1 MTVTTPSAKVAA
13 ADMFLRNHSLF
24 FIGNPVRPH
33 RCDCGRRV
41 ESGGRISRAC
51 LSHMLASV
59 YAAVL
64 TPAPSGFSLF
74 GWLAGSWLNYGL
86 LLLADLL

>member
-1 MTVTTPSAKVAA
+1 MTVTTPSTKVAA

-41 ESGGRISRAC
+41 EERGEIDNVTGER
-51 LSHMLASV
+51 ME
-59 YAAVL
+59 
-64 TPAPSGFSLF
+64 
-74 GWLAGSWLNYGL
+74 
-86 LLLADLL
+86 